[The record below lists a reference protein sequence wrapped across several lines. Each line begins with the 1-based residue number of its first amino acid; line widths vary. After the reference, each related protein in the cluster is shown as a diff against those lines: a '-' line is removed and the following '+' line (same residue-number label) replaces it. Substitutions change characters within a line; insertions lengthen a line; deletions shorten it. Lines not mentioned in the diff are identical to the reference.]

1 MDVSF
6 IHFRLIKM
14 ISLQYKTAK
23 NKDKNTIVVNDI
35 PSIDPTYLS
44 LTIPAINFEKM
55 RLAGGRWWEGGAT
68 KFNVS
73 SRLGF
78 KL

>member
-1 MDVSF
+1 
-6 IHFRLIKM
+6 M

-44 LTIPAINFEKM
+44 LTIPAINIEKM
-55 RLAGGRWWEGGAT
+55 RLAGRWVGGGGWQP
-68 KFNVS
+68 N
-73 SRLGF
+73 LM
-78 KL
+78 

>member
-44 LTIPAINFEKM
+44 LTIPAINIEIK
-55 RLAGGRWWEGGAT
+55 RSTVGRWWWVGGG
-68 KFNVS
+68 NQ
-73 SRLGF
+73 L
-78 KL
+78 

>member
-1 MDVSF
+1 
-6 IHFRLIKM
+6 M

-44 LTIPAINFEKM
+44 LTIQAINIEKK
-55 RLAGGRWWEGGAT
+55 RSTGGKVT
-68 KFNVS
+68 QPNLV
-73 SRLGF
+73 
-78 KL
+78 

>member
-1 MDVSF
+1 
-6 IHFRLIKM
+6 M

-44 LTIPAINFEKM
+44 LTIPAINIEKM
-55 RLAGGRWWEGGAT
+55 RLAVGRWWWWWWKVGQP
-68 KFNVS
+68 N
-73 SRLGF
+73 LM
-78 KL
+78 